1 MRFELTLYG
10 SLDQCLFRWATRAYQ
25 VVLRAQEWI
34 RTTGHQ
40 LRKLALY
47 PLSYLGGVYD
57 GTRTRKI
64 SDHNRA
70 HCLRASYTVEM
81 RGIEP
86 PLPWSQTRCLTIGPH
101 LVMPRCC
108 QDGPPLCHVISENF
122 REHCAMYGFRTRG
135 LRRDKPMLYP

>member
-10 SLDQCLFRWATRAYQ
+10 SLDQCLFRWATRAY
-25 VVLRAQEWI
+25 VVDKRAQGWI

-40 LRKLALY
+40 VRNLALY
-47 PLSYLGGVYD
+47 PLSYPGGVYD
-57 GTRTRKI
+57 GIRTRKI

-81 RGIEP
+81 EGIEP
-86 PLPWSQTRCLTIGPH
+86 SLLRSQTGCLTIGPH
-101 LVMPRCC
+101 LVIPLCC
-108 QDGPPLCHVISENF
+108 QDGPPLCRVISENF

-135 LRRDKPMLYP
+135 LPRDKRVLSP